1 MAFNHSA
8 QQLISKIILTK
19 VAEETQRKRKA
30 PEEVGNGENSGSV
43 GHGIDGINPQN
54 SRSNFGVLVEEP
66 VGLAGDEVGEEGGG
80 WLSLNNK
87 GKSRGRGRG
96 YGWLLSWGSGLVGR
110 GFLLA
115 WVEGGEE
122 LGFWVHRAWDGGWLL
137 DGFGWRVVVGWV
149 WGLELEGGGHGGM
162 ERERERERERVVVG
176 WVWVESGCGMGLGV
190 GA

>member
-66 VGLAGDEVGEEGGG
+66 
-80 WLSLNNK
+80 
-87 GKSRGRGRG
+87 
-96 YGWLLSWGSGLVGR
+96 
-110 GFLLA
+110 LLA